1 MYVIFSPIATYG
13 FPYSVAIVFSALII
27 GSTYVC
33 VTSFVGVSFTFAT
46 FVIGS
51 KSSISFTVTS
61 NVTLDIDFAA
71 TVTLKPASNCSFE
84 YVPAPSTFILPSTSV
99 VPVGIVSCTFTV
111 PGAVPLLLS
120 NVIVYVIF
128 CPCITSS
135 PLAGSDDLLASIFG
149 VYSGTSSAFVDVP
162 STTAVFLIILSYVSS
177 GNSSA
182 VTLNV
187 NVSVLVFAM
196 FTCIP
201 DSNWSFVYVP
211 CPFIFMLPSTN
222 VVYCG
227 IVSCIVMSFP

>member
-84 YVPAPSTFILPSTSV
+84 
-99 VPVGIVSCTFTV
+99 
-111 PGAVPLLLS
+111 
-120 NVIVYVIF
+120 
-128 CPCITSS
+128 
-135 PLAGSDDLLASIFG
+135 
-149 VYSGTSSAFVDVP
+149 
-162 STTAVFLIILSYVSS
+162 
-177 GNSSA
+177 
-182 VTLNV
+182 
-187 NVSVLVFAM
+187 
-196 FTCIP
+196 
-201 DSNWSFVYVP
+201 
-211 CPFIFMLPSTN
+211 
-222 VVYCG
+222 
-227 IVSCIVMSFP
+227 